1 MSDTATRCVIAT
13 YPVGAGPNGISY
25 QSVTPPRNQEIAM
38 HTSVKTLLST
48 VLLVGSLS
56 ACAVNEHHPAS
67 SPVQAAPANMPMHS
81 KAMHEQMSKMQAAHD
96 KLAAAK
102 TPAERQVAM
111 QESLQTMK
119 ASMTM
124 MHSQP
129 GGGCIGMMGSGS
141 GMGAGMT
148 MPGGMHGAD
157 MGMPMMDMMMKMMD
171 QHAAMLA
178 QPK

>member
-1 MSDTATRCVIAT
+1 
-13 YPVGAGPNGISY
+13 
-25 QSVTPPRNQEIAM
+25 M
-38 HTSVKTLLST
+38 HSSIKMLLVS
-48 VLLVGSLS
+48 VLLGSSLS
-56 ACAVNEHHPAS
+56 AYALDEHHPDAS
-67 SPVQAAPANMPMHS
+67 PAQAPADMPGP
-81 KAMHEQMSKMQAAHD
+81 KAMQAQMDKMQAAHD

-119 ASMTM
+119 TSMTM

-129 GGGCIGMMGSGS
+129 GGGCMGMMGSGS
-141 GMGAGMT
+141 GMGAGMAMSGT
-148 MPGGMHGAD
+148 KDGAG

>member
-1 MSDTATRCVIAT
+1 
-13 YPVGAGPNGISY
+13 
-25 QSVTPPRNQEIAM
+25 M

-129 GGGCIGMMGSGS
+129 GGGCMGMMGSGS

>member
-1 MSDTATRCVIAT
+1 
-13 YPVGAGPNGISY
+13 
-25 QSVTPPRNQEIAM
+25 M
-38 HTSVKTLLST
+38 HTSVKPLLSAA
-48 VLLVGSLS
+48 LLASSLS
-56 ACAVNEHHPAS
+56 ACAVNEHHPLG
-67 SPVQAAPANMPMHS
+67 SPAQAPVAAKPMHS
-81 KAMHEQMSKMQAAHD
+81 QAMQEQMRKMQAAHD

-129 GGGCIGMMGSGS
+129 GGGCMGMMGSGS
-141 GMGAGMT
+141 GMGAGMA
-148 MPGGMHGAD
+148 MPGAMHCAD
-157 MGMPMMDMMMKMMD
+157 MGMPVMDMMMKMLD

>member
-1 MSDTATRCVIAT
+1 
-13 YPVGAGPNGISY
+13 
-25 QSVTPPRNQEIAM
+25 M

-67 SPVQAAPANMPMHS
+67 SAVQAAPANMPMHS
-81 KAMHEQMSKMQAAHD
+81 KAMHEQMGKMQAAHD

-102 TPAERQVAM
+102 TPAERQLAM

-129 GGGCIGMMGSGS
+129 GGCMGMMGAGS
-141 GMGAGMT
+141 AMGAGMA
-148 MPGGMHGAD
+148 MPETKGGAGMA
-157 MGMPMMDMMMKMMD
+157 MGMPMMDMMMKMLD

-178 QPK
+178 QPKQP

>member
-1 MSDTATRCVIAT
+1 
-13 YPVGAGPNGISY
+13 
-25 QSVTPPRNQEIAM
+25 M
-38 HTSVKTLLST
+38 HTCVKMLCATALLSS
-48 VLLVGSLS
+48 SLS
-56 ACAVNEHHPAS
+56 AFAADEHQHPAS
-67 SPVQAAPANMPMHS
+67 TAPVASAQAPVADKPAHS
-81 KAMHEQMSKMQAAHD
+81 QAMHEQLGKMQAAHD

-119 ASMTM
+119 ASMSM

-129 GGGCIGMMGSGS
+129 GGGCMGMMGSGS
-141 GMGAGMT
+141 GMGAGMA
-148 MPGGMHGAD
+148 MPGAKHAAHTAG
-157 MGMPMMDMMMKMMD
+157 MGMPMMDMMMKMLD